1 MRGAPVSNN
10 FRLPSDIFDEH
21 GWMDGTRDEEC
32 WLIEDNCYLY
42 GEEWKNVIKR
52 SFRLNGK
59 MELI

>member
-1 MRGAPVSNN
+1 MNM
-10 FRLPSDIFDEH
+10 D
-21 GWMDGTRDEEC
+21 GWMDGWGMRDEEC